1 MKKLIKLVGGG
12 LTGFVNGLLGSGGG
26 MVAVPVLRSA
36 GFDTRTAHSSA
47 LAVVL
52 PITVVSASLY
62 LTGGNVTFSDALPY
76 IPGGA
81 VGAVIG
87 GLIMPR
93 ISPDLLRRIFG
104 GFAIWA
110 GIRMLLQ

>member
-1 MKKLIKLVGGG
+1 MRIKSFIGGG
-12 LTGFVNGLLGSGGG
+12 LTGVVNGLLGSGGG
-26 MVAVPVLRSA
+26 MVAVPVLKGA
-36 GFDTRTAHSSA
+36 GLDTRHAHSSS

-62 LTGGNVTFSDALPY
+62 ILGGKVSLADALPY
-76 IPGGA
+76 IPGG
-81 VGAVIG
+81 VLGAIAG

-93 ISPDLLRRIFG
+93 ISPAVLRRIFG

-110 GIRMLLQ
+110 GLRMLLQ